1 MKKPKAIQWIC
12 VGPPLNYWY
21 SDTVLLG
28 RYYIYNRGKGW
39 YTCSS
44 KKYQKLKSFRS
55 LDDAKAFCSAH
66 HAAAAV
72 VAALFGDADTTPKG
86 TL

>member
-1 MKKPKAIQWIC
+1 MKNLKAIEWSYADI
-12 VGPPLNYWY
+12 PLEYWY

-66 HAAAAV
+66 HAAL
-72 VAALFGDADTTPKG
+72 VASLFGDADAAPKG
-86 TL
+86 TS

>member
-1 MKKPKAIQWIC
+1 MKNLKAIEWDYAGTI
-12 VGPPLNYWY
+12 LNYWW

-28 RYYIYNRGKGW
+28 RYYIYNRGNGW

-44 KKYQKLKSFRS
+44 KKYQKLKSFRF

-66 HAAAAV
+66 HAAL
-72 VAALFGDADTTPKG
+72 VASLFDDSDTTPKG
-86 TL
+86 TA